1 MPKLALKQV
10 IEKHRRT
17 IMKIGG
23 VRGVA
28 AAMSAQEPH
37 EPCVVVYATTD
48 KWPAGLPRELD
59 GYPVEVQKASEF
71 RAL

>member
-1 MPKLALKQV
+1 
-10 IEKHRRT
+10 
-17 IMKIGG
+17 MKIGG